1 MEDFINE
8 HEVFQVT
15 TIICNHQTNKPVY
28 GTVLPLIEYDEV
40 ITDKEILDKNAL
52 KQYIKELISD
62 KDLKHKD
69 IKVGYTDIL
78 ISTENYVP
86 EIYLHYTKFVRIEGT
101 ARFVR
106 I

>member
-8 HEVFQVT
+8 HEIFYVT

-28 GTVLPLIEYDEV
+28 GTTLPLIEYDEV
-40 ITDKEILDKNAL
+40 IANKETLDKNAL
-52 KQYIKELISD
+52 KQYIKELIFD

-69 IKVGYTDIL
+69 IKVGYTDML
-78 ISTENYVP
+78 ISTENYDP

-101 ARFVR
+101 THCVR